1 MDWSVILLIG
11 SLLLNGFL
19 LNIVIEQAKGIS
31 TLRRKLIRTEPIVPD
46 DTLTASIKEKI
57 DTDGV
62 ITAIKFLRETH
73 DMSLL
78 EAKRLVDRITGRSL
92 S

>member
-1 MDWSVILLIG
+1 MDWSVILLIV

-31 TLRRKLIRTEPIVPD
+31 TLRRNLIRTEPIVPD
-46 DTLTASIKEKI
+46 DALTASIKEKI

-62 ITAIKFLRETH
+62 ITAIKFLRETQ
-73 DMSLL
+73 DMSLV
-78 EAKRLVDRITGRSL
+78 EAKRLVDRITGRSSL
-92 S
+92 

>member
-1 MDWSVILLIG
+1 MDWSVILLIV

-31 TLRRKLIRTEPIVPD
+31 TLRRNLIRTEPIVPD
-46 DTLTASIKEKI
+46 DALTASIKEKI

-62 ITAIKFLRETH
+62 ITAINF
-73 DMSLL
+73 
-78 EAKRLVDRITGRSL
+78 
-92 S
+92 